1 MEGGR
6 SAWLKLVMSVKRK
19 HPKMSLGDAMKSA
32 AKLRKTRK
40 GRRGGAYAPSTDG
53 HAAQL
58 PYASASVAPGT
69 ALGVNGTFSASGAT
83 PKSNP
88 LGGRRRRSRQTRRR
102 RTMRGGDNTKGSAM
116 VYGASATEAH
126 KAATAA
132 AAARNG
138 YE

>member
-58 PYASASVAPGT
+58 PYASASVAPET

-88 LGGRRRRSRQTRRR
+88 LGGRRRRSRRTRRR
-102 RTMRGGDNTKGSAM
+102 TLYGGDNTKGSAM